1 MPEVNLQEQV
11 HGDGDRP
18 PRRSRF
24 DVSAS
29 AMPSLGHTFFV
40 RCTLIP
46 CDRSHSLGRRM
57 TDDLPPRPTELRD
70 VKSPPQ
76 RPPVDG
82 SNEYAAF
89 AAQLAARNERRRASE
104 ASAAPPPGVDHEE
117 DREEAASRS
126 LSSLLASHPVAA
138 IAGGVLLLVMVSVAV
153 LVFRDRPFQAST
165 PLPSNRIEPATADI
179 SAAGKRDVTVP
190 SSVPAPPASPRTV
203 ASPPPEPPRA
213 AAPAPAV
220 TTPLPADPPPA
231 AKEPVKATPES
242 PPSAS
247 QIPSTSE
254 PRSAPLT
261 PDEIREL
268 QGKLKAAGFDPGAID
283 GVVGPQTRSAL
294 RNYAQSRSLQNAEA
308 TRDLL
313 VRLNAEPARNGRHRS
328 PRYRRRRH
336 SGAKQPCA
344 RSRSA
349 AGPPTEPT
357 RPEPFRA
364 SCAISA
370 FLTAP
375 PKGRSVRRRA
385 RRSASSSSPR
395 ARPKPVSPA
404 RRCSSSSRGSALRL
418 RLERPSAGRGSV
430 RRQGRCCVRSA
441 ALAPASRT
449 PKCHPLA
456 DATRI
461 AIAYISAV
469 VEEQPGGTSWTNI
482 QSPTRW
488 KRDVDFW
495 RNAVNSPSL
504 HHRR

>member
-1 MPEVNLQEQV
+1 
-11 HGDGDRP
+11 
-18 PRRSRF
+18 
-24 DVSAS
+24 
-29 AMPSLGHTFFV
+29 MPSLGHTFFI

-46 CDRSHSLGRRM
+46 CDRSNSLGHRM
-57 TDDLPPRPTELRD
+57 TGDLPPRPTELRD

-82 SNEYAAF
+82 SNEFAAF
-89 AAQLAARNERRRASE
+89 AAQLAARNERLRASE

-153 LVFRDRPFQAST
+153 LVFRDLPFQAST
-165 PLPSNRIEPATADI
+165 PLPSNRIEQAKADI

-213 AAPAPAV
+213 AASAPAV
-220 TTPLPADPPPA
+220 TAPLPAAPPPA

-247 QIPSTSE
+247 QIPSTPE

-294 RNYAQSRSLQNAEA
+294 RSYAQSRSLQNAEA

-313 VRLNAEPARNGRHRS
+313 VRLNAEAAQQRPAQEPAVSSPASQSEASNSTLAAPARKGPSRGR
-328 PRYRRRRH
+328 PR
-336 SGAKQPCA
+336 A
-344 RSRSA
+344 RPRSA

-357 RPEPFRA
+357 RPKPFRA

-404 RRCSSSSRGSALRL
+404 RRCSSSSRGSALRHPETVSQEGAVSGA
-418 RLERPSAGRGSV
+418 RAGVVSARGAGAGLSGHRNV
-430 RRQGRCCVRSA
+430 TH
-441 ALAPASRT
+441 LPMPPAS
-449 PKCHPLA
+449 P
-456 DATRI
+456 
-461 AIAYISAV
+461 
-469 VEEQPGGTSWTNI
+469 
-482 QSPTRW
+482 SPT
-488 KRDVDFW
+488 FLL
-495 RNAVNSPSL
+495 SL
-504 HHRR
+504 KNNLEERRGQTYRARHAGSATSISGEMR